1 MLGRPGVQ
9 HSERRSM
16 TVCQELS
23 DVEEEKEMITKKAKN
38 GREQQKEEGS
48 APTLR
53 ARHVQQQSM
62 AALALRRRRVLLPE
76 VATGEVGDG
85 EFSTT
90 LAAALV
96 PASSLQFE
104 LLPSI
109 LEKKDCCMVRRHS
122 PMPPSLR
129 WLAGWAAIWLYSWLA
144 GRSDDGRDGRKAIRQ
159 KEEKEEDDEEEDGW
173 MVDGREEVAKGS
185 ARGRSSVV
193 VYFVLFVC
201 ASVVCYSSGENSMVG
216 RDLRRR

>member
-1 MLGRPGVQ
+1 MLGRPGLQ
-9 HSERRSM
+9 HFEPRSM
-16 TVCQELS
+16 TVLPGAVGSGEAKKMTAKKQ
-23 DVEEEKEMITKKAKN
+23 DEKN
-38 GREQQKEEGS
+38 RREQQREEEG
-48 APTLR
+48 ARTFR

-129 WLAGWAAIWLYSWLA
+129 WLAGWPAIWLSSWLV
-144 GRSDDGRDGRKAIRQ
+144 GRTMVAMDEGRLDR
-159 KEEKEEDDEEEDGW
+159 
-173 MVDGREEVAKGS
+173 
-185 ARGRSSVV
+185 RGR
-193 VYFVLFVC
+193 
-201 ASVVCYSSGENSMVG
+201 
-216 RDLRRR
+216 RRRRRKERKKKKMGMDGGRQRGSS

>member
-1 MLGRPGVQ
+1 MDR
-9 HSERRSM
+9 ERITTKEQR
-16 TVCQELS
+16 
-23 DVEEEKEMITKKAKN
+23 EK
-38 GREQQKEEGS
+38 GS
-48 APTLR
+48 ARTFR

-85 EFSTT
+85 EFSMM

-109 LEKKDCCMVRRHS
+109 LEKKDCCLGRRHS
-122 PMPPSLR
+122 PMPPSPR

-144 GRSDDGRDGRKAIRQ
+144 DRRMDAMDKRRFDT
-159 KEEKEEDDEEEDGW
+159 KEEEEDGW
-173 MVDGREEVAKGS
+173 MDGWWTAEKK
-185 ARGRSSVV
+185 
-193 VYFVLFVC
+193 
-201 ASVVCYSSGENSMVG
+201 
-216 RDLRRR
+216 